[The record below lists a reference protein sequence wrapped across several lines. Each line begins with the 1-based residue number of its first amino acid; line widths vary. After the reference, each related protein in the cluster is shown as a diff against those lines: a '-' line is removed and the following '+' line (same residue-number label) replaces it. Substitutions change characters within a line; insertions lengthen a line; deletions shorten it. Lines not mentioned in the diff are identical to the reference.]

1 MTELTKQEKG
11 SLIFNYGFYIMREK
25 GLDVNDELIKQITIL
40 EACAKSEHPVPKQ
53 LLPLNELKE
62 HLRQTENIFPV
73 RNALRETSLGTRDL
87 SEMMLNEI
95 GKYVIDFPE
104 EAVEIMKSN
113 INN

>member
-1 MTELTKQEKG
+1 
-11 SLIFNYGFYIMREK
+11 MRDK

-40 EACAKSEHPVPKQ
+40 EACVKSEHPVPKQ

-73 RNALRETSLGTRDL
+73 RNALTETSLGTHDL

-95 GKYVIDFPE
+95 DKYVIDMLLIFL
-104 EAVEIMKSN
+104 KKQLR
-113 INN
+113 